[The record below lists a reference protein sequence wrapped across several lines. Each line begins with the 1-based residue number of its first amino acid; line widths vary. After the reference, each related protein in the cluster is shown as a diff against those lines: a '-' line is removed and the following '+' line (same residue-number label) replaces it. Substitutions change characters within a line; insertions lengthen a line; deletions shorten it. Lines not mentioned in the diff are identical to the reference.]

1 MKPDLIIET
10 RQASHS
16 RSAFGC
22 GVLALDRYLREQA
35 SQDIKRRVSNCFV
48 AANRDGAI
56 AGYYTLAASSV
67 PITSLPED
75 QTKRLP
81 RYPILPATLIGR
93 LAVDTRFRG
102 QGIGSV
108 LIIDA
113 LRRSTQAAP
122 ACFTLVVDA
131 KDEQAAAFYRRH
143 GFAPFKSRAL
153 SLFLPVATA
162 LKLFGPEAIP

>member
-1 MKPDLIIET
+1 MKIDLIIET
-10 RQASHS
+10 LQASHD

-22 GVLALDRYLREQA
+22 GVPALDRYLREQA
-35 SQDIKRRVSNCFV
+35 GQDVKRRVSNCFV
-48 AANRDGAI
+48 AVNRDDAI

-67 PITSLPED
+67 PIAFLPED

-81 RYPILPATLIGR
+81 RYPILSAILIGR
-93 LAVDTRFRG
+93 LAVDARFQG
-102 QGIGSV
+102 QRIGSA

-113 LRRSTQAAP
+113 LRRSVQAAP
-122 ACFTLVVDA
+122 ASFALVVDA
-131 KDEQAAAFYRRH
+131 KDEQAAAFYRSH

-162 LKLFGPEAIP
+162 LKLFGPEALP